1 MKTVSTKTVSQVR
14 QISQTRQQGFT
25 LIEVMIVVAIVGI
38 LAAIALPSYNES
50 IAKSKR
56 ADAQKALLDGLQYAR
71 RYYSANDSYDDI
83 NDDMDKNF
91 SKVVKD
97 PEGYE
102 LDFVGDPD
110 DTTFTLK
117 ATRTGSMS
125 SDRCLN
131 LAIDQ
136 KGAWKKDS
144 GTPSDCWKG
153 SS

>member
-1 MKTVSTKTVSQVR
+1 MHSINRTGQR
-14 QISQTRQQGFT
+14 GFT

-71 RYYSANDSYDDI
+71 RYYSANDSYEDI
-83 NDDMDKNF
+83 EDGTNF
-91 SKVVKD
+91 SRAVKN
-97 PEGYE
+97 PEGYT
-102 LDFVGDPD
+102 LGFDGTPGD
-110 DTTFTLK
+110 TAFKLK

-131 LAIDQ
+131 LAINQ
-136 KGAWKKDS
+136 KGQWEKDTN
-144 GTPSDCWKG
+144 TPTDCWKG
-153 SS
+153 S

>member
-1 MKTVSTKTVSQVR
+1 MKTVSAKTIRQVSQV
-14 QISQTRQQGFT
+14 RQQGFT

-83 NDDMDKNF
+83 DDDMDTNF
-91 SKVVKD
+91 SKAVKD

-110 DTTFTLK
+110 DTTFKLK

-131 LAIDQ
+131 LAINQ
-136 KGAWKKDS
+136 KGQWEKDS